1 MNKTSLIDR
10 WLCSPVLVVTV
21 LLCGCEPK
29 EAADKPLTLRMAHV
43 YEVSAP
49 THAYG
54 MEHLSERLR
63 EKTNDL
69 DVTVYPAAQL
79 GSESELLEQLVAG
92 ELDLAITGPSFLAMW
107 HPPVGVLDAAFAS
120 RDLDHM
126 LEMAGSEEMAPEWD
140 ELRKKYDARVL
151 DTWAYGSR
159 HVTSNV
165 PIRHPDDLDGFRLR
179 SPAARIFQASAEA
192 LGASPMPIAFSEV
205 YLALQQGIADGQ
217 ENPVPVIKSM
227 GFHEVQKCLNLTGHI
242 QSSLQILV
250 NERTWKRLTAD
261 QQKALLESIQ
271 ELGDEVYEGLIQ
283 DEKKLIEEWRKDGTM
298 EIIEDVDVDAFRQRC
313 RKYFSKGFE
322 FSDVYNRITA
332 EPSEEDDQ

>member
-1 MNKTSLIDR
+1 M
-10 WLCSPVLVVTV
+10 
-21 LLCGCEPK
+21 
-29 EAADKPLTLRMAHV
+29 LRMAHV

-54 MEHLSERLR
+54 TAFLSERVR
-63 EKTNDL
+63 QKTNDL

-79 GSESELLEQLVAG
+79 GSESEILEQLVAG

-107 HPPVGVLDAAFAS
+107 YPPVGVLDAAYAS

-126 LEMAGSEEMAPEWD
+126 LEMAGSIEMAPEWD
-140 ELRKKYDARVL
+140 ELRKRYDARVL

-165 PIRHPDDLDGFRLR
+165 PIRHPKDLDGLRLR

-227 GFHEVQKCLNLTGHI
+227 GFQEVQKYLNLTGHI

-250 NERTWKRLTAD
+250 NERTWNRLNHD
-261 QQKALLESIQ
+261 QQNGLLESIQ
-271 ELGDEVYEGLIQ
+271 ELGNEVHKGLIT
-283 DEKKLIEEWRKDGTM
+283 DETKLIEEWKKDGTM
-298 EIIEDVDVDAFRQRC
+298 EIVEDVDVDAFRERC
-313 RKYFSKGFE
+313 RDFFSEGFE
-322 FSDVYNRITA
+322 FSDVYKRITA
-332 EPSEEDDQ
+332 QPTAENKP

>member
-1 MNKTSLIDR
+1 MNSRLPIDR
-10 WLCSPVLVVTV
+10 WLWPLVLTAVVS
-21 LLCGCEPK
+21 LCGCEA
-29 EAADKPLTLRMAHV
+29 EQAADKPLTLRMAHV

-54 MEHLSERLR
+54 TEFLSERIR
-63 EKTNDL
+63 EKTDDL

-107 HPPVGVLDAAFAS
+107 HPPVGVLDAAFAT

-126 LEMAGSEEMAPEWD
+126 LEMAGGDKMAPEWE
-140 ELRKKYDARVL
+140 ELRKKFDVRVL

-159 HVTSNV
+159 HLTSNV
-165 PIRHPDDLDGFRLR
+165 PIRNPDDLKSFRLR
-179 SPAARIFQASAEA
+179 APGSRIYQASAES

-250 NERTWKRLTAD
+250 NERTWKRLTVD
-261 QQKALLESIQ
+261 QQKALQDSIQ
-271 ELGDEVYEGLIQ
+271 ELGNEVYEGLVK
-283 DEKKLIEEWRKDGTM
+283 DEEKLIEEWRKDGTM
-298 EIIEDVDVDAFRQRC
+298 EIIEDVDVDAFRERC
-313 RKYFSKGFE
+313 KKYFSKGFE
-322 FSDVYNRITA
+322 FSDVYNLITA
-332 EPSEEDDQ
+332 EPSEEDGQ